1 MATAPLVA
9 TGASLSSE
17 PVATVTV
24 THSWPA
30 ARPDGSIALLF
41 ETREAGT
48 IAFRLDQRSINLL
61 RRQLCD
67 CEAVLRL
74 CCTQVQ

>member
-1 MATAPLVA
+1 MATAPIEA
-9 TGASLSSE
+9 PAASVTSD
-17 PVATVTV
+17 PVVTVTV

-30 ARPDGSIALLF
+30 ARPDGSVALLF

-67 CEAVLRL
+67 CEAILRRCSAL
-74 CCTQVQ
+74 IQ